1 MHLALAFIN
10 TLLPVLS
17 LAGKTHQPSALRSR
31 HFKYANVEH
40 VDARNVKRSDNI
52 TVSYSYGSNPPYHVE
67 THYEGEDFFK
77 YVSGLS
83 YVSIV
88 LNVCCQLLGFWGRK
102 RSNTRFSHLSVAGPS
117 HEQRSCLCEKRN
129 DSFKCGYQLCYAF
142 QWKAWFVSWFSFDS
156 FCHFDLL
163 AACST
168 ESAFQA
174 RRSGIEVFSSPT
186 LPSCLM
192 DAASGP
198 LTGP

>member
-88 LNVCCQLLGFWGRK
+88 LDVCCQLLGF
-102 RSNTRFSHLSVAGPS
+102 
-117 HEQRSCLCEKRN
+117 
-129 DSFKCGYQLCYAF
+129 
-142 QWKAWFVSWFSFDS
+142 
-156 FCHFDLL
+156 
-163 AACST
+163 
-168 ESAFQA
+168 
-174 RRSGIEVFSSPT
+174 
-186 LPSCLM
+186 
-192 DAASGP
+192 
-198 LTGP
+198 